1 MFCKKITVGYE
12 SGLVTGGRPVRF
24 FPVRAATRFCPVRHQ
39 VEISNFSPYPGPG
52 PTPPIRL
59 PSIFYL

>member
-12 SGLVTGGRPVRF
+12 SGLVTSGRPI
-24 FPVRAATRFCPVRHQ
+24 RAATRFCPVRHQ